1 MRQAYK
7 CHAWGSV
14 KDRTDPDSCTLANR
28 ARHRACP
35 GPPRPRRYHAHVAS
49 SHPRPEANVPDD
61 LLLKVTPP
69 RVPRHLVTRARLQAE
84 HEPWASH
91 PLVLV
96 RAPAGYG
103 KTSLLAQWRREHL
116 ARGRVVAWVMAQA
129 LDYEA
134 RFVAALAYAVRVG
147 AGRPGFGATLAETAG
162 RNPLEA
168 VTRWL
173 AELAQMA
180 WDTVLIVDEG
190 ERLPEA
196 SRALLGYLVRN
207 APANLR
213 VVVAARA
220 DDAGGLK
227 ELIDPG
233 LCAELGPA
241 QLCFSLE
248 DTLELVRSRFGAG
261 VSRDAAARLHD
272 VAEGW
277 PLGLQLAL
285 AAAFAAPDPARHIAE
300 LAAHGGALRERFVE
314 LLLAKL
320 APPDVDFLT
329 RVSILDHLH
338 PELCAR
344 VTLDETAANRLARL
358 ARDTPV
364 FAAGESGEWLRL
376 HTLAREELRRRFVQ
390 LPANE
395 QAALHTRASEGLA
408 QRGLLPAAARHALA
422 AGRREVAYDLAERS
436 LYGSLMSQGNQGAV
450 LEWLAHMPQDE
461 VDRRPRLLLAA
472 AWSLALSDRHEQAQ
486 HYVARILAQRAAD
499 DELRCECALIAGG
512 AALWADDPDRFA
524 ALHDPWAQSP
534 PLRDLQL
541 LRVHAN
547 RMAYRTLIDG
557 EPGLARMRLQR
568 VPAAMETGA
577 RTDYL
582 DRWGDFIQG
591 LSYLWEGQVR
601 LSAENLQVRLALA
614 ERQFGRRHPLSCML
628 AAILATALWEC
639 GLPDQAAAV
648 MANRLDVLEHSGTPE
663 AVLLGFRTLARMAAA
678 EGSEHRALEL
688 LAALDAMGQSRGLL
702 RLRLIS
708 LAEQVRLHA
717 RRYRADTCRSLCAQ
731 MDGLLA
737 QAAPAHGPI
746 WLRQSRL
753 LADVAHAHAALAAQ
767 QWAAAE
773 AAFARADAGAQAVRM
788 GRLHIEM
795 LALRAF
801 VRHRQGQPA
810 QDLLREAVDLADV
823 YGLQKVFDDAHP
835 ELGAWARAAAPRPDA
850 AAPPPPAAATSLPER
865 EAATASMAL
874 TPKER
879 EVLELLARNL
889 SNKEIGRV
897 LQVGEETVKWHV
909 KNLFAKLDVG
919 ARKQVVQRARLLGL
933 LAG

>member
-1 MRQAYK
+1 M
-7 CHAWGSV
+7 
-14 KDRTDPDSCTLANR
+14 
-28 ARHRACP
+28 
-35 GPPRPRRYHAHVAS
+35 AS
-49 SHPRPEANVPDD
+49 SPARAEPPVPDD

-69 RVPRHLVTRARLQAE
+69 RVPRHLVSRTRLQAD

-91 PLVLV
+91 PLVLI

-116 ARGRVVAWVMAQA
+116 AQGRVVAWVTAQA

-147 AGRPGFGATLAETAG
+147 ASRPGFGATLAETAG
-162 RNPLEA
+162 RSPLEA

-180 WDTVLIVDEG
+180 WDTVLVIDEG
-190 ERLPEA
+190 ERLPEP
-196 SRALLGYLVRN
+196 SRALLAYLVRN

-220 DDAGGLK
+220 DETSGLQA
-227 ELIDPG
+227 LLDPG
-233 LCAELGPA
+233 LGAELGPA
-241 QLCFSLE
+241 QLCFALE
-248 DTLELVRSRFGAG
+248 DTLELVRSRFGAS
-261 VSRDAAARLHD
+261 VSRDTAARLHD

-285 AAAFAAPDPARHIAE
+285 AGASAAADPARHLAE

-320 APPDVDFLT
+320 MAPDVDFLT

-344 VTLDETAANRLARL
+344 MTLDETAALRLARL

-376 HTLAREELRRRFVQ
+376 HTLAREELRRRFAQ
-390 LPANE
+390 LPAPE
-395 QAALHTRASEGLA
+395 QAMLHTRASEGLA

-422 AGRREVAYDLAERS
+422 AGRREAAYDLAERS

-461 VDRRPRLLLAA
+461 LDRRPRLLLAA

-486 HYVARILAQRAAD
+486 HYVARILAQRGAD
-499 DELRCECALIAGG
+499 DEVRCECALIEGG

-524 ALHDPWAQSP
+524 AVHDPWAPSP

-547 RMAYRTLIDG
+547 RMAYRSLIEG
-557 EPGLARMRLQR
+557 EPALARMRLHR
-568 VPAAMETGA
+568 APAALEPGE

-582 DRWGDFIQG
+582 DRWGDFIQA
-591 LSYLWEGQVR
+591 LTYLWEGQVR
-601 LSAENLQVRLALA
+601 LSGERLQLGLSLA

-628 AAILATALWEC
+628 AALLSTAWWES
-639 GLPDQAAAV
+639 GLPDPAAAV

-678 EGSEHRALEL
+678 EGAEHRALEL
-688 LAALDAMGQSRGLL
+688 LAALDAMGQGRGLQ
-702 RLRLIS
+702 RLQLVS

-717 RRYRADTCRSLCAQ
+717 RRYRADTCRDLFAR
-731 MDGLLA
+731 MDTLHA
-737 QAAPAHGPI
+737 QAEASHGPL
-746 WLRQSRL
+746 WRRQAAL
-753 LADVAHAHAALAAQ
+753 LLDVARAHAALAAQ
-767 QWAAAE
+767 HWQAAGD
-773 AAFARADAGAQAVRM
+773 AFARADAGAQAARM

-801 VRHRQGQPA
+801 ARHRQGEHA
-810 QDLLREAVDLADV
+810 QEMLHEAVDLARV

-835 ELGAWARAAAPRPDA
+835 DLGAWARATSSWPGIAATAAPAP
-850 AAPPPPAAATSLPER
+850 APPER
-865 EAATASMAL
+865 DTAPASMAL

-879 EVLELLARNL
+879 QVLELLARNL

-909 KNLFAKLDVG
+909 KNLFSKLDVG
-919 ARKQVVQRARLLGL
+919 ARKQLVQRARLLGL
-933 LAG
+933 LPD